1 MYSVNT
7 ITLIIPLFNNRSVVA
22 ITRKYVTLARVVASL
37 DIPTTVARVE
47 RHPIPL
53 PATKGPKSHRTQF
66 QRRLK
71 NLRRQHHPQHHS
83 WSHLKQIR
91 PLQVV
96 QRRLLPRRLLS
107 QPLTVNPGNKVSFQ
121 VEGSSTTRGCV
132 KGCC

>member
-1 MYSVNT
+1 MLSDASYSH
-7 ITLIIPLFNNRSVVA
+7 LFPCCSHVMCRSP
-22 ITRKYVTLARVVASL
+22 TPFSRARVASL
-37 DIPTTVARVE
+37 DIPTTVPRVE

-53 PATKGPKSHRTQF
+53 PASKRPMSHQNQF
-66 QRRLK
+66 QRRLR

-83 WSHLKQIR
+83 WSHLKQIH

-107 QPLTVNPGNKVSFQ
+107 QPLTVNPGSKVSFQ